1 MVQRNLPAVIAVTL
15 TLGGLGGLVILL
27 LAGQSGAGV
36 WLAVGAATLGAVLC
50 LVLAAMRRP
59 RSTASLLRPPAG
71 LAPRPP
77 DDGTRRLLV
86 VTDESCSSDDL
97 SALPQPEGR
106 TSAFVVAPAVSS
118 RTSRWTGDEG
128 AYDQAQQHLFSTVR
142 ALRALGVE
150 AEGHIGPH
158 DPLQAA
164 DDGLRE
170 FPADEVVFVLGGQ
183 ERAQWLE
190 EGVVHA
196 ARARYPIPVRGL
208 RRASGTDRQ
217 PPETL
222 R

>member
-1 MVQRNLPAVIAVTL
+1 V
-15 TLGGLGGLVILL
+15 
-27 LAGQSGAGV
+27 LAGSSGDGV
-36 WLAVGAATLGAVLC
+36 WLVVGAIVLGAVLC
-50 LVLAAMRRP
+50 VVLFAMRRP
-59 RSTASLLRPPAG
+59 RNPSLRRSAG
-71 LAPRPP
+71 LASRPQ
-77 DDGTRRLLV
+77 DGGIRRLLV
-86 VTDESCSSDDL
+86 VTDESCTSEDL

-106 TSAFVVAPAVSS
+106 TTAFVVAPAVSS
-118 RTSRWTGDEG
+118 RTSRWTGDES
-128 AYDQAQQHLFSTVR
+128 AYDEAQQHLYSTVR

-158 DPLQAA
+158 DPLEAA

-208 RRASGTDRQ
+208 RRAGGTDRQ
-217 PPETL
+217 PPEEV

>member
-1 MVQRNLPAVIAVTL
+1 VYRNLPAV
-15 TLGGLGGLVILL
+15 
-27 LAGQSGAGV
+27 LAGSSGVDERLAAGAIV
-36 WLAVGAATLGAVLC
+36 LGAVLC
-50 LVLAAMRRP
+50 VVLVAMRRA
-59 RSTASLLRPPAG
+59 RNVSLRPPTR
-71 LAPRPP
+71 LASSAP

-86 VTDESCSSDDL
+86 VTDESCTSEDL

-106 TSAFVVAPAVSS
+106 TTAFVVAPAVSS
-118 RTSRWTGDEG
+118 RPSRWTGDEG
-128 AYDQAQQHLFSTVR
+128 AYDEARQHLHSTVR

-158 DPLQAA
+158 DPLEAA

-170 FPADEVVFVLGGQ
+170 FPADEVVFVLGGH
-183 ERAQWLE
+183 ERTQWLE

-208 RRASGTDRQ
+208 RRPAGIDRQ
-217 PPETL
+217 PPEQV

>member
-1 MVQRNLPAVIAVTL
+1 VHRNLPAV
-15 TLGGLGGLVILL
+15 
-27 LAGQSGAGV
+27 LAGSGGDGI
-36 WLAVGAATLGAVLC
+36 WLAVGAIVLGAVLC
-50 LVLAAMRRP
+50 VVLLTMRRL
-59 RSTASLLRPPAG
+59 RNASLRGRAG
-71 LAPRPP
+71 LASRPQ
-77 DDGTRRLLV
+77 DDGIRRLLV
-86 VTDESCSSDDL
+86 VTDESCTSEDL

-106 TSAFVVAPAVSS
+106 TTAFVVAPAVSS
-118 RTSRWTGDEG
+118 GTSRWTGDDD
-128 AYDQAQQHLFSTVR
+128 AYDEAQQHLYSTVR

-158 DPLQAA
+158 DPLEAA

-183 ERAQWLE
+183 DRAQWLE

-208 RRASGTDRQ
+208 RRARGMDRQ
-217 PPETL
+217 PPEEV

>member
-1 MVQRNLPAVIAVTL
+1 MAQRNLPAVLAVTL
-15 TLGGLGGLVILL
+15 TLCGLGGLAIILV
-27 LAGQSGAGV
+27 ADSSGAGA
-36 WLAVGAATLGAVLC
+36 WLAVGAIALGAVLC
-50 LVLAAMRRP
+50 VLLVAMRRP
-59 RSTASLLRPPAG
+59 RNASLRPPAG
-71 LAPRPP
+71 IASRTPN
-77 DDGTRRLLV
+77 DGIRRLLV
-86 VTDESCSSDDL
+86 VTDESCTSKDL

-106 TSAFVVAPAVSS
+106 TTAFVVAPAVSS

-128 AYDQAQQHLFSTVR
+128 AYDEAQQHLYSTVR

-150 AEGHIGPH
+150 AEGHTGPH
-158 DPLQAA
+158 DPLEAA

-183 ERAQWLE
+183 ERTQWLE

-208 RRASGTDRQ
+208 RRAGGTDRQ
-217 PPETL
+217 PPEEV